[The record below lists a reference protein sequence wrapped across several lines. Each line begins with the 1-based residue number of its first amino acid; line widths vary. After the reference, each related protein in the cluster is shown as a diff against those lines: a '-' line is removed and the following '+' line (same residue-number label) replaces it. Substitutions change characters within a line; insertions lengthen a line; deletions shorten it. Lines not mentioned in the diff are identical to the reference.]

1 MRWEKVLV
9 TGGLGRLGRYV
20 VEELESECH
29 VSVLDRPG
37 QGSTPIDFGVDVLDL
52 EGLAVA
58 MQEQDAVV
66 HLAGIDASVSASPEL
81 VFDTN
86 VRGTWNVL
94 NAAYNAGVR
103 KVVICTSVSALG
115 LDYTNPHLRPL
126 YLPIDEAH
134 PLRPSQAYGLSKQLG
149 ESIAQSF
156 ASRGRMEVFCLRP
169 AWVMFPDTVR
179 KVVAQGWLSGPRS
192 TMSSDDTGRHR
203 EPLPLLRSYVGPED
217 AARCFRLALEMSGR
231 PYDVF
236 LLTAE
241 DTFEAEATLV
251 HLERTYGSLPDVR
264 KPDIYRENPRSSAY
278 DISHA
283 REILGWTPVSKW
295 ADLTAG
301 IAEVEQTRTKT
312 ARFMGDPPS
321 KGA

>member
-9 TGGLGRLGRYV
+9 TGGRGRLGRYV
-20 VEELESECH
+20 VEELDGDCH
-29 VSVLDRPG
+29 ISVLDRPG
-37 QGSTPIDFGVDVLDL
+37 QGSPPIDFSVDVLDL
-52 EGLAVA
+52 EGLSVA
-58 MQEQDAVV
+58 MRGQDAVI
-66 HLAGIDASVSASPEL
+66 HLAGIDASVSASAEL

-134 PLRPSQAYGLSKQLG
+134 PLRPSQAYGLSKQLD

-156 ASRGRMEVFCLRP
+156 ASRGRMDVICLRP

-179 KVVAQGWLSGPRS
+179 KVVAEGWLSGARGA
-192 TMSSDDTGRHR
+192 MSSDDTGRRR

-217 AARCFRLALEMSGR
+217 AARCFRLALELSGT

-236 LLTAE
+236 LVTAE

-251 HLERTYGSLPDVR
+251 HLERAYGSLPDVR
-264 KPDIYRENPRSSAY
+264 KPEIYLRNPRSSAY

-283 REILGWTPVSKW
+283 REILGWTPRSKW

-301 IAEVEQTRTKT
+301 IAEVGETQTK
-312 ARFMGDPPS
+312 ASLPMGDPPS
-321 KGA
+321 GRA